1 MDSLTDLHMTGLDD
15 EFDETEES
23 DLILENIKD
32 CIQLV
37 TFRLGGE
44 KYGMDVLQ
52 VQEIIRYSEPTP
64 VPNMP
69 DFIRGVTNL
78 RGTILPVLDLRLRF
92 GMPPGHYES
101 SESAIILIAYVD
113 TKLIGIIADAVADVL
128 FFPKNQICPP
138 PDLFSQVDT
147 EFIQGMGQLRNELII
162 LLNLDKI
169 LSAEEIKK
177 YKMASKTVNN
187 LPENGQG
194 EVGKSNEHDH

>member
-1 MDSLTDLHMTGLDD
+1 MERLADLHTTDLD
-15 EFDETEES
+15 EFDEAEQA
-23 DLILENIKD
+23 DLILENVKD

-37 TFRLGGE
+37 TFLLGTE

-64 VPNMP
+64 VPNLP

-78 RGTILPVLDLRLRF
+78 RGTILPVLDLRKRF
-92 GMPPGHYES
+92 GMSAGDYGHS
-101 SESAIILIAYVD
+101 DSAIILIAYVGV
-113 TKLIGIIADAVADVL
+113 KQVGIIADAVADVL
-128 FFPKNQICPP
+128 FFPKDQICPP

-147 EFIQGMGQLRNELII
+147 AFIQGMGEIRGELVI

-177 YKMASKTVNN
+177 YGFSSRTAGDV
-187 LPENGQG
+187 PA
-194 EVGKSNEHDH
+194 HA